1 MDDANAAGRLSREAG
16 AMQLPALAEAQAG
29 VFSYR
34 QARTAGYSADRIR
47 RRVASGVWVELYGGL
62 VLRAAETR
70 MSAASWSHAAVL
82 ATGARSVLAGPSASR
97 VHGIELRWPEP
108 CVLVPTTSR
117 REPPGITI
125 LRTPLPDEDCCLVG
139 DLLVTT
145 RPRTVVDC
153 LVLLSEPAGRT
164 FLDRALQL
172 RWTTLVD
179 LALRT
184 QLMHRPPRC
193 AEVAP
198 SAAGRV
204 PWRAV
209 GGRTRRSDGCSA
221 GPAVTGW
228 VVDHPVAGVGVLD
241 FAFVAERLALEV
253 DGRAWHSASDR
264 FQRDRTRQNAAV
276 ARGWT
281 VLRFTWEDLTERP
294 DQVVGTVRSTLARL
308 RVAS

>member
-1 MDDANAAGRLSREAG
+1 MDDPTAGGEPVPQAQAMHLAAV
-16 AMQLPALAEAQAG
+16 AETQAG

-47 RRVASGVWVELYGGL
+47 RRVTSGVWVKLYGGL

-97 VHGIELRWPEP
+97 LHGIDMRWREP

-153 LVLLSEPAGRT
+153 LVLLSEPDGRT

-172 RWTTLVD
+172 RWTTLDD

-184 QLMHRPPRC
+184 QLL
-193 AEVAP
+193 
-198 SAAGRV
+198 AGRRGAPRLRRQLRV
-204 PWRAV
+204 ASLGVRSEGERVLRRLLRRA
-209 GGRTRRSDGCSA
+209 GI
-221 GPAVTGW
+221 TGW

-241 FAFVAERLALEV
+241 FAFLAERLALEV

-294 DQVVGTVRSTLARL
+294 DQVVGTVRATLARL

>member
-1 MDDANAAGRLSREAG
+1 MDDPTAGGRPYP
-16 AMQLPALAEAQAG
+16 QAEAMHLAAVAETQAG

-47 RRVASGVWVELYGGL
+47 RRLASGVWVHLYGGL

-97 VHGIELRWPEP
+97 LHGIDMRWREP

-153 LVLLSEPAGRT
+153 LALLSEPDGRT

-172 RWTTLVD
+172 GWTTLDD

-184 QLMHRPPRC
+184 QLL
-193 AEVAP
+193 
-198 SAAGRV
+198 AGRRGAPRLRRQLRV
-204 PWRAV
+204 ASPGVRSEGERVLRRLLRRA
-209 GGRTRRSDGCSA
+209 GI
-221 GPAVTGW
+221 TGW

-241 FAFVAERLALEV
+241 FAFLAERLALEV

-294 DQVVGTVRSTLARL
+294 DQVVGTVRATLARL

>member
-1 MDDANAAGRLSREAG
+1 
-16 AMQLPALAEAQAG
+16 MQLAALAETQAG

-97 VHGIELRWPEP
+97 LHGIELRWPEP

-172 RWTTLVD
+172 RWTTLDD

-184 QLMHRPPRC
+184 QLL
-193 AEVAP
+193 
-198 SAAGRV
+198 AGRRGAPRLRRQLRV
-204 PWRAV
+204 ASLGVRSEGERVLRRLLRRA
-209 GGRTRRSDGCSA
+209 GI
-221 GPAVTGW
+221 TGW

-241 FAFVAERLALEV
+241 FAFLAERLALEV

-294 DQVVGTVRSTLARL
+294 DQVVGTVRATLARL